1 MNEKNNKMNEKNNKM
16 NETHNLDKRKY
27 KFFPKDK
34 EQLKQ
39 IIKQQIKQYGNN
51 VNLNN
56 VDTSNITDMSYL
68 FQDSKFNGNISD

>member
-27 KFFPKDK
+27 KFFPKNK